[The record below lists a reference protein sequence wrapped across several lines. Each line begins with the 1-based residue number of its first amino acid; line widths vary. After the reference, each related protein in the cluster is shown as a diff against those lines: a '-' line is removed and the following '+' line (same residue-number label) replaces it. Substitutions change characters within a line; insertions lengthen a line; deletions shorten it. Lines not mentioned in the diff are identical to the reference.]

1 MRPEM
6 TFARKGKTWHNTD
19 IFNLTMELA
28 LETTILILLGCVV
41 AVVVVIALI
50 EWRTTLMSAI
60 GVILG
65 FATAG
70 LLGNEGLGIPLGG
83 IVFLSFMMWGI
94 VWQDKF
100 NTRRVR

>member
-1 MRPEM
+1 M
-6 TFARKGKTWHNTD
+6 
-19 IFNLTMELA
+19 
-28 LETTILILLGCVV
+28 C
-41 AVVVVIALI
+41 
-50 EWRTTLMSAI
+50 AI

-65 FATAG
+65 FLTASW
-70 LLGNEGLGIPLGG
+70 LGNEGLGIFVGG